1 MDFSYCACVCA
12 CGVVWSHDIV
22 VSERSECL
30 KLKCL
35 LPKSLWHKRRITTP
49 RMNMNHPQNML
60 SYYSDQAVLMR
71 QIMRAQNDA
80 LVAQMEEGERQR
92 VSYLTM
98 LQEQQQEDS
107 AQQQEDSAHNHMF
120 TMSYGEIQEAEP
132 LEREADAFVV
142 FLCSHTSLGL
152 GEDIWWDALSL
163 CLASEFV
170 FQFIFSLRPFLRK
183 FLEHLVNFSAPIWT
197 RS

>member
-1 MDFSYCACVCA
+1 
-12 CGVVWSHDIV
+12 
-22 VSERSECL
+22 
-30 KLKCL
+30 
-35 LPKSLWHKRRITTP
+35 
-49 RMNMNHPQNML
+49 MNMNHPQNML

-142 FLCSHTSLGL
+142 EEARAEVCECIGCLENQPNQLAHMDPGGCLYDESDEELDW
-152 GEDIWWDALSL
+152 GEDVA
-163 CLASEFV
+163 
-170 FQFIFSLRPFLRK
+170 RPPPPPQLIRETDERISDDEIIV
-183 FLEHLVNFSAPIWT
+183 LNGEYIVCG
-197 RS
+197 